1 MYVCGPTVYSYA
13 HIGNARPV
21 IVFDVLSRVLRRRYA
36 NVVYVRNITDID
48 DKINAAAKKEGVDI
62 RVISDRYAAIYHD
75 DMAALGA
82 RDPDHT
88 PRSDEHTS
96 EPQSLMRIS
105 YAVLCLKKNK
115 KNPEYILLQIHLNE
129 TRQSATSLDTVIH
142 MHT

>member
-1 MYVCGPTVYSYA
+1 MRISDWSSDVCSS
-13 HIGNARPV
+13 
-21 IVFDVLSRVLRRRYA
+21 DLRYA

-88 PRSDEHTS
+88 PRVTEHL
-96 EPQSLMRIS
+96 PQIITMIGQLVASGHPSVAEGHMLFHTLR
-105 YAVLCLKKNK
+105 
-115 KNPEYILLQIHLNE
+115 
-129 TRQSATSLDTVIH
+129 SACYGQLSA
-142 MHT
+142 